1 MSPFPR
7 GVILCLLGFLL
18 FFAPSRAQDT
28 ASPVNLA
35 KAFSANTTVMGE
47 GGSVMKQ
54 KIFTSDGKV
63 RAEVSNPF
71 PMVIILRPDQQKIYS
86 VIESQKAV
94 MAMPYDPQHLQQEIA
109 LATGLDGSFE
119 TLGPQS
125 IQGIACTEYK
135 FTSRENK
142 IYDLWVD
149 NAQKIPVKMSA
160 RDGSFTLL
168 FSDYQ
173 PGPQS
178 ADLFEIPTGYK
189 IMEMPLLNLPSG
201 IPSQP

>member
-125 IQGIACTEYK
+125 IQGI
-135 FTSRENK
+135 
-142 IYDLWVD
+142 D